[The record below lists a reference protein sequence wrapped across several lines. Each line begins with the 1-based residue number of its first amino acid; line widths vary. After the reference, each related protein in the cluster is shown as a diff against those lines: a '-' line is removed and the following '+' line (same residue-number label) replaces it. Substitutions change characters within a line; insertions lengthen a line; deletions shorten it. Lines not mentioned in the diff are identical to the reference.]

1 MTATE
6 ELALVDA
13 AITTI
18 LGGTVQAYSINGRS
32 VNRLDIRWLTERKSQ
47 LEQAISRESTGL
59 FYAGQFRKPE

>member
-13 AITTI
+13 AIDRI
-18 LGGTVQAYSINGRS
+18 LKSGVQSYSIHSRGVQNLS
-32 VNRLDIRWLTERKSQ
+32 YETLTTRKAQ